1 MTTKKKQDLKMVDFY
16 EKYKYDKT
24 ILKKS
29 KSWFQQE
36 MLSIEK
42 KRLTPPKLIAN
53 NGYGLHKTKMVIGK
67 MYCFLYDA
75 KLKKEVFNIFFK
87 KCAAK
92 LKKTLSVN
100 FIFGDI
106 LVDIS
111 DSSEGGWYITIYPH
125 DVKRDED
132 GEFNPDDELDGGLC
146 DGSAFNAVT
155 FFINLD

>member
-1 MTTKKKQDLKMVDFY
+1 MTAKQTYL
-16 EKYKYDKT
+16 EEQ
-24 ILKKS
+24 LKKS
-29 KSWFQQE
+29 FKDYTLEGMQSLVNELQNQDE
-36 MLSIEK
+36 I
-42 KRLTPPKLIAN
+42 
-53 NGYGLHKTKMVIGK
+53 
-67 MYCFLYDA
+67 DA

-106 LVDIS
+106 LVDIF

-125 DVKRDED
+125 DVKKDED
-132 GEFNPDDELDGGLC
+132 GELNPDHELDGGLC

-155 FFINLD
+155 YFINLD